1 MAVKAKNVSHEM
13 EIWKQLIDTEM
24 KTAANWETQ
33 WGFLKGGV
41 NGLSRE
47 AEIKHELTLIRL

>member
-1 MAVKAKNVSHEM
+1 MAKAKNVSHEM

-24 KTAANWETQ
+24 KTAANWEGQ

-41 NGLSRE
+41 QGMQDRFNIDLNDFY
-47 AEIKHELTLIRL
+47 IIII